1 MQRPRRIVTILT
13 VLALSISLGACGTA
27 GDRKQEQSSRG
38 QASAISGDA
47 DANAADASYRDEI
60 AKIKNSGSTEAAQIL
75 EDGKITEEELVQL
88 GSSYAQCLT
97 SKGITVDTGE
107 ARYPGGSISPSYGD
121 NALDKRNLS
130 EDEIA
135 ATNAADEACQN
146 ETQYKNI
153 VDLYLS
159 LKENPENDALLKAA
173 EVIANARPTAV
184 NLSWA
189 VRRMMS
195 TLLPRDPALRFEA
208 AVKTAEAMTQED
220 VMTCR
225 AIGEAG
231 MTLISDLY
239 ARLRRPVNVLTHCNA
254 GWLATVDYGT
264 ALSPIYMAF
273 EQGTPLHVWVDET
286 RPRNQG
292 LLTAWELGQHGVPYT
307 LVADNAGGQLMQ
319 QCDVDLVIVGADRIT
334 RRGDV
339 ANKIGTYLK
348 ALAAVDNEVPFYVAA
363 PSSTIDWTLND
374 GKREIPIE
382 NRAAS
387 ELLVV
392 NGVGS
397 DGETRTVQIAAPEV
411 AVANP
416 AFDVT
421 HNRFVTGII
430 TERGIVKPTDLT
442 AVFADLLPKA

>member
-1 MQRPRRIVTILT
+1 MRRIIYNMMICCAAAWLLAACSKDDDLPGGQTGGNGNSIILDISSGALPVSRAT
-13 VLALSISLGACGTA
+13 VPAEGAEVAVSHIDVLIFNDTDEKTKVWS
-27 GDRKQEQSSRG
+27 DRVN
-38 QASAISGDA
+38 ASANETGRITLPVKRSSFTENERYWVYLI
-47 DANAADASYRDEI
+47 AN
-60 AKIKNSGSTEAAQIL
+60 STHPEKDFENLANL
-75 EDGKITEEELVQL
+75 
-88 GSSYAQCLT
+88 
-97 SKGITVDTGE
+97 
-107 ARYPGGSISPSYGD
+107 
-121 NALDKRNLS
+121 NALK
-130 EDEIA
+130 
-135 ATNAADEACQN
+135 
-146 ETQYKNI
+146 
-153 VDLYLS
+153 
-159 LKENPENDALLKAA
+159 
-173 EVIANARPTAV
+173 
-184 NLSWA
+184 
-189 VRRMMS
+189 
-195 TLLPRDPALRFEA
+195 
-208 AVKTAEAMTQED
+208 AMTQED